1 MLTSRGRAV
10 VALGPALYVAAWAY
24 GTTALYPVSVGLVL
38 AAGLAWAWVR
48 LLGRPLHVRRLVEG
62 GDRVEGDDV
71 AVTLEVSSDAA
82 LAPSSLLVV
91 ERLARV
97 GTVEVTARR
106 WSGNPVGRYVLRGLP
121 RGRYT
126 YEASD
131 AVVEDPFGLARVEIP
146 LSVGGALLVYPR
158 LVELPSLFSDD
169 GAAALDGRGRL
180 LRRPSGFDLHS
191 VREYQEGESLR
202 RVHWRTTAK
211 RGQLMVKE
219 LEDEPRDE
227 IAVLLDSSA
236 DAVAGTPPD
245 SSFDVQVRAAG
256 SILRAHARRGRRAGL
271 VMSSLGRE
279 AHRVG
284 SDDGDWTRALEL
296 LAAAEPGASV
306 PLGAL
311 LQDDGAGAAARA
323 LELTIVT
330 ARVDADLVE
339 RLGRRALAGRPASL
353 VFVDSRSWSRGGRTR
368 SADPQASAL
377 LRLQSFGVPVTV
389 VRRGDDLAARLA
401 PAVAGGAAVG

>member
-10 VALGPALYVAAWAY
+10 LALGPALYLAAWAY

-38 AAGLAWAWVR
+38 AVGLAWTWVR
-48 LLGRPLHVRRLVEG
+48 LFGGPLQLRRVVEG
-62 GDRVEGDDV
+62 AQRLEGDDA
-71 AVTLEVSSDAA
+71 AVTVELSADRAFV
-82 LAPSSLLVV
+82 PSSVLVV

-97 GTVEVTARR
+97 GAVEVHARR
-106 WSGNPVGRYVLRGLP
+106 WTGNPVGRYVLRALP
-121 RGRYT
+121 RGRYA
-126 YEASD
+126 YEASQ
-131 AVVEDPFGLARVEIP
+131 AIVEDPFGLARVEIP
-146 LSVGGALLVYPR
+146 LSAGGALLVYPR
-158 LVELPSLFSDD
+158 LVELATLFSDA
-169 GAAALDGRGRL
+169 GAAGIDGRGRL

-202 RVHWRTTAK
+202 RVHWRSTAK

-227 IAVLLDSSA
+227 VAVLLDSSA

-245 SSFDVQVRAAG
+245 SSFDAQVRAAG
-256 SILRAHARRGRRAGL
+256 SILRVHARRGRRAGL
-271 VMSSLGRE
+271 VVTSLGRD

-296 LAAAEPGASV
+296 LAAAEPGPSV
-306 PLGAL
+306 PIGAL
-311 LQDDGAGAAARA
+311 LQEDGAGAAGRA
-323 LELTIVT
+323 LDLTIVT

-339 RLGRRALAGRPASL
+339 RLGRRALGGRPASL
-353 VFVDSRSWSRGGRTR
+353 VLVDAPSWNGGRPR
-368 SADPQASAL
+368 GVDPKTAAAL
-377 LRLQSFGVPVTV
+377 LRLESFGVPVTV

-401 PAVAGGAAVG
+401 PGIPAEAAVG